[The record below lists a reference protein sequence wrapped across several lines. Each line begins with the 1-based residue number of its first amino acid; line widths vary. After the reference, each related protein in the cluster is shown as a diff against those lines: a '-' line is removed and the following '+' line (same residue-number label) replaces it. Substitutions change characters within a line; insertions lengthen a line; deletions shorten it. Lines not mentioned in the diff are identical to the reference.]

1 MEILLGS
8 LIIIVILLCLLTV
21 NLLRKSERYEDMI
34 EDQNQL
40 LNNQNQTLLNIFNS
54 LKESRDFINKVD
66 DQGIFQSDDEVGT
79 FFGYLKDIQTTLD
92 SYFTDNNN
100 NAET

>member
-8 LIIIVILLCLLTV
+8 LIIVIVVLSFLIV

-34 EDQNQL
+34 EDQNKTIS
-40 LNNQNQTLLNIFNS
+40 NQNQTILNIFNS
-54 LKESRDFINKVD
+54 LRESRNFINKVD
-66 DQGIFQSDDEVGT
+66 EKGIFQSDDEVGT

-100 NAET
+100 NAES

>member
-8 LIIIVILLCLLTV
+8 LIIIVILLCFLTI